1 MLPCFI
7 IGAGTMT
14 VDFVENGALLSG
26 DIIYPEVV
34 FDCGQCFRF
43 YPAENGYTGA
53 AHGKVINV
61 SRKDGGLVIDPETG
75 ENIVQNSHFEGKNKT
90 ETDIFDAGLSDVQDK
105 VNNSEYFTEDDFNKI
120 WRRYFDFNLSYTELE
135 ECFAKDEI
143 LSKTIDSSRGMRLLI
158 QDPFETI
165 ISFIISANNNI
176 GRIRK
181 IIEKIC
187 MLSGDKVFFE
197 NNVYYKFPS
206 PEQLSILT
214 LDQLTQCGA
223 GYRAPYIKETSKA
236 IADGFDLDCVYE
248 MEYKEAKKYLLQLKG
263 IGPKVADCILLFAF
277 NKKNAFPVDVWIR
290 RVLNNMYGFDPKNTN
305 EAENFAIE
313 HFGEYAGIAQ
323 QYLFNYARLNKI
335 I

>member
-43 YPAENGYTGA
+43 YPAENGYTGV

-61 SRKDGGLVIDPETG
+61 SRKDGGLFIYPC
-75 ENIVQNSHFEGKNKT
+75 NK
-90 ETDIFDAGLSDVQDK
+90 
-105 VNNSEYFTEDDFNKI
+105 DDFNKI